1 MLEGKLSNG
10 FEYQISDDA
19 LNDYE
24 VLEVISE
31 LKKDA
36 SQCVKLAKLLL
47 GDEQHDALKE
57 HCKVDGKV
65 KMDLMINSIDEILR
79 NNQQTKNS

>member
-10 FEYQISDDA
+10 FEYKISDDA

-31 LKKDA
+31 LKEDN

-47 GDEQHDALKE
+47 GNNQHEALKE
-57 HCKVDGKV
+57 HCKIDGKV
-65 KMDLMINSIDEILR
+65 KMDMMLKSIHEIL
-79 NNQQTKNS
+79 NANQSTKN